1 MPLLTALAVS
11 IGVLGGVATYLFLGP
26 LGGMGLQIW
35 AAFIAW
41 ACFYHNGGK
50 EGGLMTTIVCNIFGV
65 VVAWAA
71 FILFNAIAGGLGAP
85 LAGGIAVAI
94 AAAVMC
100 LAANIP
106 SLSSIPSS
114 VYGFAATAAFT
125 LLAGGG
131 KLGNL
136 MEGSVNNNPL
146 LNIIVS
152 MVIGAVFAYASEK
165 VAGMLVGDSAAAKA

>member
-11 IGVLGGVATYLFLGP
+11 IGVLGGIATYLFLGP

-35 AAFIAW
+35 AAFVAW

-50 EGGLMTTIVCNIFGV
+50 EGGLTTTIVCNIFGV
-65 VVAWAA
+65 IVAWLA
-71 FILFNAIAGGLGAP
+71 FILFNAIVGGMGAP
-85 LAGGIAVAI
+85 LAAGIAVAI
-94 AAAVMC
+94 AAAAMC
-100 LAANIP
+100 LAANVP

-114 VYGFAATAAFT
+114 VYGFACTAGFT

-136 MEGSVNNNPL
+136 FSGSFGDSPV
-146 LNIIVS
+146 LNIVAS
-152 MVIGAVFAYASEK
+152 MVIGAVFGYASEK
-165 VAGMLVGDSAAAKA
+165 VAGMLVGNSATAKA

>member
-1 MPLLTALAVS
+1 MPLLTALAIS
-11 IGVLGGVATYLFLGP
+11 IGLLGGIATYLFLGP

-35 AAFIAW
+35 AAFVAW

-50 EGGLMTTIVCNIFGV
+50 EAGLTTTIVCNIFGV
-65 VVAWAA
+65 VVAWLA
-71 FILFNAIAGGLGAP
+71 FLLFNAIVGGMGAP

-94 AAAVMC
+94 AAAAMC

-106 SLSSIPSS
+106 NLGSIPSS
-114 VYGFAATAAFT
+114 VYGFASTAGFA

-136 MEGSVNNNPL
+136 MDGSINNNPL
-146 LNIIVS
+146 INIIVS

-165 VAGMLVGDSAAAKA
+165 VAGMLVGGTAKA